1 MIPAFRAAYALH
13 RVAFTNQFPPSTS
26 TNLVVTTMASSAH
39 PTFPSRPYGT
49 NLGKLPDRSLGAFGS
64 SITAQQREAQRLER
78 ERERLDKE
86 RIEREGQAQLTQ
98 EQQEEIR
105 EAVRDSMTFQRKGAD
120 SGRYDIRRID
130 G

>member
-1 MIPAFRAAYALH
+1 
-13 RVAFTNQFPPSTS
+13 
-26 TNLVVTTMASSAH
+26 MASSAH

-64 SITAQQREAQRLER
+64 STTVQQREAQRLER
-78 ERERLDKE
+78 ERERLEKE

-105 EAVRDSMTFQRKGAD
+105 EAVSVSLTLKLRKG
-120 SGRYDIRRID
+120 RILLYLVRCLED
-130 G
+130 